1 MTFVAFKEKLALSS
15 SISNRIYYWTV
26 SLEALKQR
34 PLLGYGFDSTAEFFR
49 STNRPNRFGST
60 FAADSSHNLLI
71 DIATWIG
78 IPLTFLL
85 VVVIIRVLYKALS
98 AIFIHHPFLSTQK
111 IVFSSLIAFLVQSLI
126 SVPTISLNIW
136 GFGLFGCLLI
146 LSDSKSFETR
156 TLYSYPKLSKGMRI
170 LTTWALILVLPL
182 FPLRWKKDL
191 DFRNL
196 AEAGNGNEL
205 INLVDRWPQ
214 DSFHY
219 LTLTHSLY
227 LSNQINLGQ
236 SVGKRGLD
244 FNPKNYLLLEE
255 MEKQDPD
262 QLFKKEMRNRMADI
276 NPLYSYQ
283 R

>member
-1 MTFVAFKEKLALSS
+1 
-15 SISNRIYYWTV
+15 
-26 SLEALKQR
+26 
-34 PLLGYGFDSTAEFFR
+34 
-49 STNRPNRFGST
+49 
-60 FAADSSHNLLI
+60 
-71 DIATWIG
+71 
-78 IPLTFLL
+78 
-85 VVVIIRVLYKALS
+85 
-98 AIFIHHPFLSTQK
+98 
-111 IVFSSLIAFLVQSLI
+111 
-126 SVPTISLNIW
+126 
-136 GFGLFGCLLI
+136 
-146 LSDSKSFETR
+146 
-156 TLYSYPKLSKGMRI
+156 MRI